1 MEDRLC
7 WKDLVQKNDN
17 PLNNNLLPNV
27 AINNKQSFD
36 EGNTTIN
43 RLNEEILQLKRKT
56 QYVDVKDRQISKLES
71 QVKSLKTE
79 NQTKN
84 NEIIELK
91 KQLDTFQDLNLTV
104 DTNEL
109 EREIILLKQEN
120 KSLKLNSLSKSNSK
134 EEQIV
139 LNIDRIKKLIT
150 NKLGFQQNEKV
161 DFILKRYKLKEGN
174 LINKS
179 FLSKIIS
186 EIL

>member
-1 MEDRLC
+1 MEDRLS
-7 WKDLVQKNDN
+7 WKDLVQKDNN

-56 QYVDVKDRQISKLES
+56 QYVDIKDRQISKLES
-71 QVKSLKTE
+71 QVESLKSE

-91 KQLDTFQDLNLTV
+91 KQLDTFQDL
-104 DTNEL
+104 
-109 EREIILLKQEN
+109 
-120 KSLKLNSLSKSNSK
+120 S
-134 EEQIV
+134 
-139 LNIDRIKKLIT
+139 LNIDSNKLEQENIILKNKLKKLNNNRYKEQRIILNIERVKKIIEIKSGYRQDDKVNFVI
-150 NKLGFQQNEKV
+150 NK
-161 DFILKRYKLKEGN
+161 YKLKN
-174 LINKS
+174 NDYIDRSL
-179 FLSKIIS
+179 LSKIIQ

>member
-1 MEDRLC
+1 MEDRLS
-7 WKDLVQKNDN
+7 WKDLVQKDNN

-43 RLNEEILQLKRKT
+43 RLNEEILELKRKT
-56 QYVDVKDRQISKLES
+56 QYVDIKDRQISKLES
-71 QVKSLKTE
+71 QVESLKSE

-91 KQLDTFQDLNLTV
+91 KQLDTFQDLSLNI

-109 EREIILLKQEN
+109 EQENIMLKNKLKKLNNNRYKEQRIILNIERVKKIIEI
-120 KSLKLNSLSKSNSK
+120 KSGYRQDDKVNF
-134 EEQIV
+134 V
-139 LNIDRIKKLIT
+139 LNK
-150 NKLGFQQNEKV
+150 
-161 DFILKRYKLKEGN
+161 YKLKN
-174 LINKS
+174 NDYIDRSL
-179 FLSKIIS
+179 LSKIIQ